1 MAVLTQCVTEP
12 QAQSISSPETRV
24 QWLIMHSFRQGAVA
38 GLASGNVA
46 DCMVAPTPSQPLSS
60 LGVSQFREAV
70 TTHWQPEDR
79 EDRLR
84 FTTHPLG
91 QVRLRLRLLVGAVLL
106 TTLLPAPGTST
117 RPWDGAGAGTSPST
131 LVFIVGL
138 VSTSDTES
146 WTPVLLTTWRA
157 GSAGCC
163 CCALRGVHNNTET
176 MHSSR
181 SLCISAPS
189 TQLHSLVLRL

>member
-1 MAVLTQCVTEP
+1 MP
-12 QAQSISSPETRV
+12 
-24 QWLIMHSFRQGAVA
+24 
-38 GLASGNVA
+38 GLALENLAG
-46 DCMVAPTPSQPLSS
+46 CMVAQHPSQPLSL

-79 EDRLR
+79 AEDRLR

-91 QVRLRLRLLVGAVLL
+91 QIRLRMRLLVGAVLL
-106 TTLLPAPGTST
+106 TTLLPPPGTST
-117 RPWDGAGAGTSPST
+117 RPWGGAGAGTLAST

-138 VSTSDTES
+138 VSTSDMES

-157 GSAGCC
+157 GCSGCC
-163 CCALRGVHNNTET
+163 CCALRGVLNNNTET

-181 SLCISAPS
+181 SLCISAPR